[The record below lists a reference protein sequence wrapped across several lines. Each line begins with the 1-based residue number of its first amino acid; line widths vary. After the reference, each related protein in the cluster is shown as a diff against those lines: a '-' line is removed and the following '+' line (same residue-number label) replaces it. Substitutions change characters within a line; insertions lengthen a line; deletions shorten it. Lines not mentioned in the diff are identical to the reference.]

1 MLDAFRRNRRL
12 LQFLLLLVIVPSFV
26 IVGAWD
32 MVNPQASSNGLAE
45 VDGRLIT
52 QQQWQQAHQR
62 SLDTMSAQFGGQVPV
77 SAFDTPASKVQTLD
91 ELIQREVA
99 FASALRSRVF
109 IPDEQLAALISEV
122 PQFQVDGLY
131 NFEHA
136 KKFLEARGLSTQ
148 QFEIDLR
155 SDLMAERLP
164 RAIAESQFGSRV
176 LARRLSRSESES
188 RRIWLVGFPAES
200 FLAQALPSP
209 QDIEASY
216 QARSSEFQTSEQVDV
231 ELVVLKDPSSA
242 DLVEQFSNLVY
253 EQSDSLKPAAEALG
267 LRISSF
273 KGLVRDEPFGRA
285 ALSPDEQLALNH
297 EALRAAL
304 FSNDVLVERRNTE
317 SIEVRPGLFVSA
329 RVLAHQP
336 SKLLPLSAVT
346 EKVRSDLQERKA
358 FELARQAAQQWAD
371 SNSNKASLNQR
382 PSDAREFWISRSSLS
397 VLQPILGKSG
407 PSGLRDLGVQL
418 FASDFLMQA
427 PRVVEIGPSF
437 GSFVAVWVESK
448 LPAESA
454 AEVRERVGPVF
465 SSLERLEAQESFS
478 SWIRYQEKVLD
489 VKRYPERLAASDS

>member
-12 LQFLLLLVIVPSFV
+12 LQAILLLFIVPSFV

-45 VDGRLIT
+45 VDGRPIT

-62 SLDTMSAQFGGQVPV
+62 SLDAMAAQFNGQVPV

-99 FASALRSRVF
+99 LVSALRSRIF
-109 IPDEQLAALISEV
+109 IPDEQLAALISDV
-122 PQFQVDGLY
+122 PQFQIDGRY

-136 KKFLEARGLSTQ
+136 KKFLEARGLTTQ

-155 SDLMAERLP
+155 SDLTSERLP

-188 RRIWLVGFPAES
+188 RRVWLVSFPSES
-200 FLAQALPSP
+200 FLAQALPS
-209 QDIEASY
+209 QEDIEAAY
-216 QARSSEFQTSEQVDV
+216 QARSSEFQTSERIDL
-231 ELVVLKDPSSA
+231 ELVTLKDPSSA
-242 DLVEQFSNLVY
+242 DLIEQFSNLVY
-253 EQSDSLKPAAEALG
+253 EQSDSLRPAAEALG
-267 LRISSF
+267 LGITTF
-273 KGLVRDEPFGRA
+273 KGLVRNEPFAETG
-285 ALSPDEQLALNH
+285 LSQDNQLALNH
-297 EALRAAL
+297 QALRAAL

-317 SIEVRPGLFVSA
+317 SVEVRPGLFVSA
-329 RVLAHQP
+329 RVLAHEP
-336 SKLLPLSAVT
+336 AKPLPLSAVAGRI
-346 EKVRSDLQERKA
+346 RSDLQTRKA
-358 FELARQAAQQWAD
+358 SELAGQAAQQWAEA
-371 SNSNKASLNQR
+371 NKTSLAQR
-382 PSDAREFWISRSSLS
+382 PSDAREFWVSRASLS
-397 VLQPILGKSG
+397 VLQPVVAKAG

-418 FASDFLMQA
+418 FASDFLMKK

-437 GSFVAVWVESK
+437 GSLVAVWVESK
-448 LPAESA
+448 LPAETASD
-454 AEVRERVGPVF
+454 VRERVGPVF

-489 VKRYPERLAASDS
+489 VKRHPERLAARDS